1 MTLDSSLNPERI
13 REWIAALDK
22 RDVELQQQ
30 IEPLAREQASNR
42 ERRRLLGELLSSYGS
57 VEMPAEPRSVSEG
70 AESVGG
76 RIRRQVREVLAE
88 SGNAMHIND
97 IHAAFLRLGYEIPG
111 QGRPANITAHL
122 GGDEEI
128 VSPQRGYY
136 GLRSVVGDVKRKPTA
151 SRKRR
156 RRAR

>member
-1 MTLDSSLNPERI
+1 MAVDGSLNPERI
-13 REWIAALDK
+13 REWIAALDE

-30 IEPLAREQASNR
+30 IEPLTREQASNR
-42 ERRRLLGELLSSYGS
+42 ERRRLLADLLSSYGD
-57 VEMPAEPRSVSEG
+57 VEMPTEPRIVSDG
-70 AESVGG
+70 AESVGV

-88 SGNAMHIND
+88 SGSAMHINE

-111 QGRPANITAHL
+111 QGRPANITTHL

-136 GLRSVVGDVKRKPTA
+136 GLRSVIGDVKRKPTA
-151 SRKRR
+151 SRKKRK
-156 RRAR
+156 RAR